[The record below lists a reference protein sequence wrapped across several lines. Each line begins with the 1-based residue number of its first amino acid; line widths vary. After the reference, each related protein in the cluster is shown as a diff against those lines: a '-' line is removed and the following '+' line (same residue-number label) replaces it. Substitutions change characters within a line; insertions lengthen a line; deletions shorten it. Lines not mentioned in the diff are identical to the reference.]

1 MTTISRSLYG
11 SIVVA
16 LAIAVIA
23 APEAD
28 AKGGRGGGHGGG
40 GGGRAPHVSAA
51 HRAMQ
56 MPTFKPPKMPRMTA
70 PARGNASRG
79 NANAVRANTAQ
90 THTKT
95 PQTHANRA
103 ATTGSSNTT
112 TTRNTTARGGHTKAM
127 TTAATSP
134 YNYTYGVGSGAR
146 RYRAYG
152 YGRGYRNRYYGNR
165 YGYGRSQ
172 GYNRAIVA
180 RLRSAHATL
189 ARIDHDYQ
197 GHRVRAMHQTA
208 MAIRQLT
215 HRSMVYRGMGFG
227 QNMNNAL
234 AMGMGVGLRRGGAR
248 QGLGAGVRRNPHMT
262 QAQSDARMS
271 QAMRNLQ
278 GANMQ
283 LTSQGTPT
291 AGHARAR
298 GHVQQAIRELNVAL
312 AIR

>member
-1 MTTISRSLYG
+1 M
-11 SIVVA
+11 
-16 LAIAVIA
+16 
-23 APEAD
+23 
-28 AKGGRGGGHGGG
+28 K
-40 GGGRAPHVSAA
+40 
-51 HRAMQ
+51 

-79 NANAVRANTAQ
+79 NAVRNNTAQ

-103 ATTGSSNTT
+103 AATGSGHTTSSAGNTT
-112 TTRNTTARGGHTKAM
+112 TKSGHTKAM

-134 YNYTYGVGSGAR
+134 YNYTYGVGSSAR

-152 YGRGYRNRYYGNR
+152 YGRGYRNRYYGGR

-180 RLRSAHATL
+180 RLRSVHATL

-215 HRSMVYRGMGFG
+215 HRSMVYSGMGFG

-234 AMGMGVGLRRGGAR
+234 AMGMGVGLRRGAGRAGA
-248 QGLGAGVRRNPHMT
+248 GLGAGVRRKPHMT

-278 GANMQ
+278 GVHMQ
-283 LTSQGTPT
+283 LTSQGSVSG
-291 AGHARAR
+291 GHARAR